1 MGHAVEV
8 ACALENCRSFT
19 SLLAAQLIST
29 DGTRP
34 ADGTV
39 DWVRRDA
46 FKTRI
51 PNSDQCNIK
60 MCNNYKNTFPGIET
74 LELACIAL

>member
-1 MGHAVEV
+1 MGHAAKI

-29 DGTRP
+29 GGARP
-34 ADGTV
+34 ADGTI
-39 DWVRRDA
+39 DWVRREA

-51 PNSDQCNIK
+51 SKSVQYNIK
-60 MCNNYKNTFPGIET
+60 MCNNYKSTFPGTET
-74 LELACIAL
+74 LELASIAL